1 MYVPFYWSGTLKT
14 TENNRS
20 GKNNCILPAGG
31 EQNQNQYAHL
41 TRFVTTELTMEIS
54 CKIVF
59 LSVIAR

>member
-20 GKNNCILPAGG
+20 GKNNYILPAGG

-41 TRFVTTELTMEIS
+41 ARFVRTELTMEIS
-54 CKIVF
+54 WKIVF